1 MSDRWLIASGNV
13 ADPTKWDGGVSVPDP
28 TDDCHAN
35 GFTGTISA
43 DWTVNSISNRVGAS
57 WSADGTFT
65 VSANQTGSTTVTCD
79 VLGGTVTCY
88 TGVQGSVLVGNI
100 YGSNTTGIY
109 TAVVSA
115 GGIIIGNIY
124 KGTTTNAHGAYLSN
138 GAKFYGDM
146 PYTPSAGSNTL
157 AVSFATSAYH
167 CEGTVE
173 ASSGAETSRGAN
185 LISLNVNYNG
195 FSAGTLYMGSIWC
208 GEVSDSID
216 STSSYTLRVYGG
228 AVIAPTALNLTTGL
242 GISIIG
248 GGPVYFVSVNGITPA
263 DLYNPSGYQVIE
275 LDPDTNV
282 IARMLYAAAT
292 GGGSSSSGVYNP
304 FIQQRVR

>member
-1 MSDRWLIASGNV
+1 MADRWLIASGDV
-13 ADPTKWDGGVSVPDP
+13 SDPTKWDGGVSVPDP

-43 DWTVNSISNRVGAS
+43 DWTVNSISTRVGAS
-57 WSADGTFT
+57 WAAGGVFR

-79 VLGGTVTCY
+79 VLGGTTTCY
-88 TGVQGSVLVGNI
+88 IGEQGSVLVGDI
-100 YGSNTTGIY
+100 YGSNITVGYAAT
-109 TAVVSA
+109 VNF
-115 GGIIIGNIY
+115 GGIVIGNIY
-124 KGTTTNAHGAYLSN
+124 KGTVTNAHGAALAN
-138 GAKFYGDM
+138 GARLYGNT
-146 PYTPSAGSNTL
+146 PYTPSAGTNTL
-157 AVSFATSAYH
+157 AVLFGTCAYH
-167 CEGTVE
+167 CDGTVE
-173 ASSGAETSRGAN
+173 ASGGAETSRGPS

-195 FSAGTLYMGSIWC
+195 FNAGTLYQGAIWY

-216 STSSYTLRVYGG
+216 STSSYTLRAYHG

-282 IARMLYAAAT
+282 IAKMLYAAAT
-292 GGGSSSSGVYNP
+292 GGSSSGGTYNP